1 MDILNEWFLHIK
13 KITAK
18 ISDKYNKIDLKIRK
32 IVNIALGSMAIAIL
46 LNMNFSL
53 GYDVVLNNQIVG
65 NSFSKKEVEGIISQL
80 NEKYAPYYN
89 GLDVVDTD
97 PLYSL
102 KLIKKD
108 NVTSNDEILEN
119 IKKST
124 GRMVKQF
131 VISVDGN
138 DLAGLRTKK
147 DADEALEIC
156 KNKYIEEN
164 TKGCEIK
171 SDVKIEEKYAPSTL
185 LTSVNIAV
193 NNLCDNDYFDSIK
206 ILTYEIEEYDNEIA
220 FDVERIKSDEVYE
233 GNKRVSVKGENGI
246 EHFVNRIDKIN
257 GEVEEE
263 KIVSK
268 EVTKKPKNQVLL
280 VGTKERPAGVGTGS
294 FMMPYG
300 GNITSR
306 YGQRGS
312 RLHKGI
318 DIVGPTGSKIYA
330 ADEGIVTYADYEE
343 GGYGNIVKI
352 NHNNGYETFYAHCNE
367 IFVSSGDAVKKG
379 DVIAT
384 VGNTGRSTGSHLHFE
399 IRENGAP
406 VNPLSCIE

>member
-1 MDILNEWFLHIK
+1 VEVFSKYFLHIK
-13 KITAK
+13 NIACKLK
-18 ISDKYNKIDLKIRK
+18 NKYNLIDLKIRK
-32 IVNIALGSMAIAIL
+32 TINIAAGTIAIALL

-53 GYDVVLNNQIVG
+53 GYGVIINNEFVG
-65 NSFSKKEVEGIISQL
+65 NSLSKAEVNNVISTI
-80 NEKYAPYYN
+80 NEKYAAYYN
-89 GLDVVDTD
+89 GLEVVDSR

-108 NVTSNDEILEN
+108 DVTSNDEISEN

-138 DLAGLRTKK
+138 DLAGVRTKK
-147 DADEALEIC
+147 DADDALEIC
-156 KNKYIEEN
+156 KNKYIEES

-171 SDVKIEEKYAPSTL
+171 SDVKIEEKYAPSSL
-185 LTSVNIAV
+185 LTSVQIAA
-193 NNLCDNDYFDSIK
+193 NNLCDNDFFDSIK

-220 FDVERIKSDEVYE
+220 FEVERIKSDEVYE
-233 GNKRVSVKGENGI
+233 GNKRISVKGENGI

-257 GEVEEE
+257 GKIENE
-263 KIVSK
+263 KIISK
-268 EVTKKPKNQVLL
+268 EVTKQPKNQVLL
-280 VGTKERPAGVGTGS
+280 LGTKERPKGVGTGN

-306 YGQRGS
+306 YGRRGS

-330 ADEGIVTYADYEE
+330 ADEGIVTYADYES

-367 IFVSSGDAVKKG
+367 IFVSSGDVVKKG

-384 VGNTGRSTGSHLHFE
+384 VGNTGRSTGPHLHFE
-399 IRENGAP
+399 IIENGKN
-406 VNPLSCIE
+406 VNPLSCVE